1 MKKQNEHSLRLPKDL
16 PELREGADLIG
27 LELRLLL
34 LPNPPLPTGRLVFRL
49 PKLLCDDV
57 GELNDDRLGAV
68 ERPALL
74 LCGTVYDDVVGL

>member
-1 MKKQNEHSLRLPKDL
+1 MNHLWQNSMKKQKEYYLRLPKDL

-49 PKLLCDDV
+49 PKLLCEEV
-57 GELNDDRLGAV
+57 GELKEERLGV
-68 ERPALL
+68 EERPALL
-74 LCGTVYDDVVGL
+74 L